1 MKKPSKKFTLRQGIL
16 ALLLII
22 GLLAILATAA
32 LLLEQ
37 RIYAPSDPTSATVSA
52 ETESKNPE
60 KPTAAEPTEATMPTL
75 APDAMDGKQILN
87 ILITGQDRR
96 DPEGWGRSDT
106 MILCSINAQTD
117 TITMVSFLR
126 DLYVEIP
133 GHGSNKLNAAYAFG
147 GIDLL
152 IETLAHNFGVH
163 VDETIE
169 TDFAGYANMIDY
181 MGGVEI
187 ELTAKEANYLNS
199 GKIWTPDHKNQKNPW
214 NLTEGTN
221 LLTGY
226 QTLAYSR
233 IRYIDSDFVRTER
246 QQAVLQELLA
256 RFHELSWTQTA
267 EAMDCMLEES
277 ITSMTDQE
285 FFLYT
290 IGFYP
295 VLTDGSVVSQQIP
308 AEGTWSYRTI
318 RGMST
323 IDADLEANR
332 ALLAELLPAGK

>member
-1 MKKPSKKFTLRQGIL
+1 MKRHKKLPRGVIIV
-16 ALLLII
+16 LLL
-22 GLLAILATAA
+22 LLMLAIMTIMVIGVKRW
-32 LLLEQ
+32 EQ
-37 RIYAPSDPTSATVSA
+37 QMYAEPTGESTSAVTETV
-52 ETESKNPE
+52 TEQTL
-60 KPTAAEPTEATMPTL
+60 PTEPTEATMPTL
-75 APDAMDGKQILN
+75 SDETASGMKSLN
-87 ILITGQDRR
+87 VLLVGEDQWDN
-96 DPEGWGRSDT
+96 EEYGRSDT
-106 MILCSINAQTD
+106 IILCSIDSVRD
-117 TITMVSFLR
+117 TVTMVSFLR

-147 GIDLL
+147 GVDLL
-152 IETLAHNFGVH
+152 IETLAHNFGIH

-199 GKIWTPDHKNQKNPW
+199 GKIWTPDYKNPW

-246 QQAVLQELLA
+246 QQTVLQELLA
-256 RFHELSWTQTA
+256 RFHDLSWTQTA

-295 VLTDGSVVSQQIP
+295 VLMDGSVVSQQIP
-308 AEGTWSYRTI
+308 ADGTWTYRTI

-323 IDADLEANR
+323 VDADLQANR
-332 ALLAELLPAGK
+332 DLLAELLPAGK

>member
-1 MKKPSKKFTLRQGIL
+1 MKEKKRIPLGAIVSLILLVIFGIIVTCIML
-16 ALLLII
+16 W
-22 GLLAILATAA
+22 
-32 LLLEQ
+32 EQ
-37 RIYAPSDPTSATVSA
+37 QMYDDAPETPTSVTAEANQAT
-52 ETESKNPE
+52 ETQTQ
-60 KPTAAEPTEATMPTL
+60 PTEPTEATMPTL
-75 APDAMDGKQILN
+75 PEETAKGMKSLN
-87 ILITGQDRR
+87 VLLVGEDQWDN
-96 DPEGWGRSDT
+96 DEYGRSDT
-106 MILCSINAQTD
+106 IILCSIDSVRD
-117 TITMVSFLR
+117 TVTMVSFLR